1 MSALPPVVAMGVSA
15 SGKSRFGVALAHAL
29 GVPFCEGDDLHPP
42 ANIARMSAGTPLTDA
57 DRWPWLDAVGAWL
70 AGQGGG
76 GVASCSALKR
86 SYRDRLRAAA
96 PRTAFI
102 LLDADAATLRAR
114 LLARHGHFM
123 PASLLDSQLATLERP
138 TSDERALILD
148 ATRPLDANRDAAAT
162 WLDRR
167 EH

>member
-1 MSALPPVVAMGVSA
+1 MIPPVVVMGVSG
-15 SGKSRFGVALAHAL
+15 SGKSRFGVALAQAL
-29 GVPFCEGDDLHPP
+29 GVPFCEGDDLHPQ
-42 ANIARMSAGTPLTDA
+42 ANINKMSAGTPLTDD
-57 DRWPWLDAVGAWL
+57 DRWPWLDKVGAWL
-70 AGQGGG
+70 AAHDGN

-96 PRTAFI
+96 PRTAFL

-148 ATRPLDANRDAAAT
+148 ATQPLDVNRAAAAA
-162 WLDRR
+162 WLRTL
-167 EH
+167 